1 MGMEFGL
8 IEQHVP
14 VLHYTLLLL
23 VYSDMPKSKSLPDKY
38 PASLAALGELRKKA
52 FGHPGPGKATA
63 LYP

>member
-8 IEQHVP
+8 IKQHVP

-38 PASLAALGELRKKA
+38 PASLAALGD
-52 FGHPGPGKATA
+52 
-63 LYP
+63 